1 MLTGFQCSA
10 KVGVTRVRMPNRFL
24 KPNKSVEHRNFKACH
39 FLKTPSFTSFVGSEL
54 KMYELKKNLV

>member
-1 MLTGFQCSA
+1 MLVGFQCSA
-10 KVGVTRVRMPNRFL
+10 KAWVTQVRMPHHFL
-24 KPNKSVEHRNFKACH
+24 KLNKSVEHRNFKACH